1 MLTSLSWAKEECN
14 LSKKKGADWPVPTT
28 TVLASNALAVF
39 KLNSLED
46 LTKTLKKSLVW
57 KLRSIFAQ

>member
-1 MLTSLSWAKEECN
+1 MLTSLSWAKEECK

-28 TVLASNALAVF
+28 TVLASNTLAVF

-46 LTKTLKKSLVW
+46 LTKTLKKV
-57 KLRSIFAQ
+57 

>member
-1 MLTSLSWAKEECN
+1 MLTSLSWAKEECK

-28 TVLASNALAVF
+28 TVLASNTLAVF

-46 LTKTLKKSLVW
+46 LTRLKESLVW